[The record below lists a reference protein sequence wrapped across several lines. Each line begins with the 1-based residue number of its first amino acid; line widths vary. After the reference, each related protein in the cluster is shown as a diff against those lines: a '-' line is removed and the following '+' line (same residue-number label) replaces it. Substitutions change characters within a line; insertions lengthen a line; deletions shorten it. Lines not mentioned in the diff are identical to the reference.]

1 MRIKKESEV
10 NNDKSYYFIFCANNS
25 FDYF

>member
-10 NNDKSYYFIFCANNS
+10 NNDKSYYFIF
-25 FDYF
+25 